1 MHTTLFSFVTAV
13 LLSSL
18 LIVVL
23 YLSRKSAKTIRMLN
37 FGYLACLYLFCLGR
51 LFFSVELPFAAV
63 IRAPS
68 LMNPVHDVN
77 EANLPMM
84 EGAFLVSDLL
94 LLVWAVGSSLLFAQF
109 LIRYH
114 RGKRDIDR
122 LPKQENQVLQKI
134 LDELQRGNK
143 RRIPIQ
149 VLCCSGLSTPCGI
162 GLLRRQILLP
172 SQEYT
177 EEELFHILRHEL
189 QHFQTHDL
197 LVKWMIRVFQCLF
210 WWNPLV
216 YLLGKDMDQVL
227 EIKCDLSVVKNYSRQ
242 ETLAYMRT
250 IKNQLEQAIH
260 TEKIVPVAS
269 ASLVGNFAMS
279 NVEERFLYLAESLKP
294 NQRKELSKPA
304 FAVLFVALIMASYSF
319 VLQSSYEAPELDEN
333 GEKIQYMQEDEIKL
347 LHKKDGSYQEICQDE
362 LVKVPN
368 YIAEEMIERG
378 KLNAK
383 KVDRCPYISLNDQW
397 LCAFSK
403 RRRGMGS

>member
-1 MHTTLFSFVTAV
+1 MHITLFSFVTAV

-18 LIVVL
+18 LIVAL
-23 YLSRKSAKTIRMLN
+23 YLSRKSVKTIRMLN

-63 IRAPS
+63 ICAPS
-68 LMNPVHDVN
+68 LMNPLHDIN
-77 EANLPMM
+77 EANLLMM
-84 EGAFLVSDLL
+84 DGAFLVSDLL
-94 LLVWAVGSSLLFAQF
+94 LLVWAVGSILLFAQF
-109 LIRYH
+109 LVRYH

-216 YLLGKDMDQVL
+216 YLLGKDLDQVL

-250 IKNQLEQAIH
+250 IKNQLERSMDI
-260 TEKIVPVAS
+260 EKTAPVGSTA
-269 ASLVGNFAMS
+269 LVGNFAMS
-279 NVEERFLYLAESLKP
+279 NVEERFSYIVKSLKP
-294 NQRKELSKPA
+294 NKWKELSKPV
-304 FAVLFVALIMASYSF
+304 FTVLFLALIIGSYSI
-319 VLQSSYEAPELDEN
+319 VLQSNFEEPEVDEN
-333 GEKIQYMQEDEIKL
+333 GNHIDYMTQDDIRVRKL
-347 LHKKDGSYQEICQDE
+347 KNGTYEQVDKFG
-362 LVKVPN
+362 VVPISKE
-368 YIAEEMIERG
+368 IAENLIEQGAEMIEE
-378 KLNAK
+378 
-383 KVDRCPYISLNDQW
+383 
-397 LCAFSK
+397 
-403 RRRGMGS
+403 

>member
-1 MHTTLFSFVTAV
+1 MHITLFSFVTAV

-18 LIVVL
+18 LIVAL
-23 YLSRKSAKTIRMLN
+23 YLSRKSVKTIRMLN

-51 LFFSVELPFAAV
+51 MFFSLELPFAAV
-63 IRAPS
+63 ISAPS
-68 LMNPVHDVN
+68 LMNPLHDVN

-84 EGAFLVSDLL
+84 EGTFLVSDLL
-94 LLVWAVGSSLLFAQF
+94 LLVWVVGSILLFAQF

-162 GLLRRQILLP
+162 GLFRRQILLP

-250 IKNQLEQAIH
+250 IKSQLEQAIH

-294 NQRKELSKPA
+294 NQRKELPKPA
-304 FAVLFVALIMASYSF
+304 FAVLFAALIMASYSF

-368 YIAEEMIERG
+368 YIAEEMIEQG
-378 KLNAK
+378 VSVIEEEN
-383 KVDRCPYISLNDQW
+383 
-397 LCAFSK
+397 
-403 RRRGMGS
+403 

>member
-1 MHTTLFSFVTAV
+1 MHITLFSFVTAV

-18 LIVVL
+18 LIVAL
-23 YLSRKSAKTIRMLN
+23 YLSRKSVKTIRMLN

-51 LFFSVELPFAAV
+51 MFFSLELPFAAV

-68 LMNPVHDVN
+68 LMNPLHDVN

-94 LLVWAVGSSLLFAQF
+94 LLVWAVGSILLFAQF

-210 WWNPLV
+210 WWNPFV

-250 IKNQLEQAIH
+250 IKSQLEQAIH

-279 NVEERFLYLAESLKP
+279 NVEERFLYLAESLRP
-294 NQRKELSKPA
+294 NQRKELPKPA
-304 FAVLFVALIMASYSF
+304 FAVLFAALIMASYSF

-333 GEKIQYMQEDEIKL
+333 GEKIQYRQEDEIKL

-368 YIAEEMIERG
+368 YIAEEMIEQG
-378 KLNAK
+378 VSVIEEEN
-383 KVDRCPYISLNDQW
+383 
-397 LCAFSK
+397 
-403 RRRGMGS
+403 

>member
-1 MHTTLFSFVTAV
+1 MHITLFSFVTAV

-51 LFFSVELPFAAV
+51 MFFSVELPFTIV
-63 IRAPS
+63 VNAPTF
-68 LMNPVHDVN
+68 MNPVSKFYRNTTLIPGSHFSKY
-77 EANLPMM
+77 E
-84 EGAFLVSDLL
+84 LL
-94 LLVWAVGSSLLFAQF
+94 LLLWAIGAIFLLTRFF
-109 LIRYH
+109 LRYI
-114 RGKRDIDR
+114 GEKRRIDR
-122 LPKQENQVLQKI
+122 LSKQKNQAIQDLLDMLRKDKKI
-134 LDELQRGNK
+134 H
-143 RRIPIQ
+143 IQ
-149 VLCCSGLSTPCGI
+149 VLCCPNLSTPCGI
-162 GLLRRQILLP
+162 GLFRRQILLP

-294 NQRKELSKPA
+294 NQRKELPKPA

-333 GEKIQYMQEDEIKL
+333 GEKIQYRQEDEIKL

-368 YIAEEMIERG
+368 YIAEEMIEQG
-378 KLNAK
+378 VSVIEEEN
-383 KVDRCPYISLNDQW
+383 
-397 LCAFSK
+397 
-403 RRRGMGS
+403 

>member
-1 MHTTLFSFVTAV
+1 MHITLFSFVTAV

-18 LIVVL
+18 LIVAL
-23 YLSRKSAKTIRMLN
+23 YLSRKSVKTIRMLN

-51 LFFSVELPFAAV
+51 MFFSVELPFAAV
-63 IRAPS
+63 ICAPS
-68 LMNPVHDVN
+68 LMNPLHDVN

-94 LLVWAVGSSLLFAQF
+94 LLVWAVGSILLFAQF

-143 RRIPIQ
+143 RPIPIQ

-177 EEELFHILRHEL
+177 EEELFHILSHEL

-368 YIAEEMIERG
+368 YIAEEMIEQG
-378 KLNAK
+378 VSVIEEEN
-383 KVDRCPYISLNDQW
+383 
-397 LCAFSK
+397 
-403 RRRGMGS
+403 

>member
-1 MHTTLFSFVTAV
+1 MHITLFSFVTAV

-18 LIVVL
+18 LIVAL

-51 LFFSVELPFAAV
+51 MFFSVELPFAAV

-68 LMNPVHDVN
+68 LMNPLHDVN

-84 EGAFLVSDLL
+84 DGAFWVSDLL
-94 LLVWAVGSSLLFAQF
+94 LLVWAVGSILLFAQF

-368 YIAEEMIERG
+368 YIAEEMIEQG
-378 KLNAK
+378 VSVIEEEN
-383 KVDRCPYISLNDQW
+383 
-397 LCAFSK
+397 
-403 RRRGMGS
+403 

>member
-1 MHTTLFSFVTAV
+1 MHITLFSFVTAV

-51 LFFSVELPFAAV
+51 MFFSLELPFAAV

-68 LMNPVHDVN
+68 LMNPLHDVN

-84 EGAFLVSDLL
+84 DGAFWVSDLL
-94 LLVWAVGSSLLFAQF
+94 LLVWAVGSILLFAQF

-210 WWNPLV
+210 WWNPFV

-250 IKNQLEQAIH
+250 IKSQLEQAIH

-294 NQRKELSKPA
+294 NQRKELPKPV
-304 FAVLFVALIMASYSF
+304 FAVLFVVLVIVSYSF

-333 GEKIQYMQEDEIKL
+333 GEKIQYRQEDEIKL

-368 YIAEEMIERG
+368 YIAEEMIEQG
-378 KLNAK
+378 VSVIEEEN
-383 KVDRCPYISLNDQW
+383 
-397 LCAFSK
+397 
-403 RRRGMGS
+403 

>member
-1 MHTTLFSFVTAV
+1 MHITLFSFVTAV

-23 YLSRKSAKTIRMLN
+23 YLSRKSVKTIRMLN

-51 LFFSVELPFAAV
+51 MFFSLELPFAAV

-68 LMNPVHDVN
+68 LMNPLHDVN

-84 EGAFLVSDLL
+84 DGAFLVSDLL
-94 LLVWAVGSSLLFAQF
+94 LLVWAVGSILLFAQF

-122 LPKQENQVLQKI
+122 LPKQENQVLQEI

-294 NQRKELSKPA
+294 NQRKELPKPA
-304 FAVLFVALIMASYSF
+304 FAVLFAALIMASYSF

-368 YIAEEMIERG
+368 YIAEEMIEQG
-378 KLNAK
+378 VSVIEEEN
-383 KVDRCPYISLNDQW
+383 
-397 LCAFSK
+397 
-403 RRRGMGS
+403 

>member
-1 MHTTLFSFVTAV
+1 MHITLFSFVTAV

-51 LFFSVELPFAAV
+51 MFFSVELPFAAV

-68 LMNPVHDVN
+68 LMNPLHDVN

-94 LLVWAVGSSLLFAQF
+94 LLVWAAGSILLFAQF

-294 NQRKELSKPA
+294 NQRKELPKPA
-304 FAVLFVALIMASYSF
+304 FAVLFVALIMVSYSF

-333 GEKIQYMQEDEIKL
+333 GEKIQYRQEDEIKL

-362 LVKVPN
+362 LVKIPN
-368 YIAEEMIERG
+368 YIAEEMIEQG
-378 KLNAK
+378 VSVIEEEN
-383 KVDRCPYISLNDQW
+383 
-397 LCAFSK
+397 
-403 RRRGMGS
+403 

>member
-1 MHTTLFSFVTAV
+1 MHITLFSFVTAV

-18 LIVVL
+18 LIVAL
-23 YLSRKSAKTIRMLN
+23 YLSRKSVKTIRMLN

-51 LFFSVELPFAAV
+51 MFFSVELPFTIV
-63 IRAPS
+63 VNAPTF
-68 LMNPVHDVN
+68 MNPVSKFYRNTTLIPGSHFSKY
-77 EANLPMM
+77 E
-84 EGAFLVSDLL
+84 LL
-94 LLVWAVGSSLLFAQF
+94 LLLWAIGAIFLLTRFF
-109 LIRYH
+109 LRYI
-114 RGKRDIDR
+114 GEKRRIDR
-122 LPKQENQVLQKI
+122 LSKQKNQAIQDLLDMLRKDKKI
-134 LDELQRGNK
+134 H
-143 RRIPIQ
+143 IQ
-149 VLCCSGLSTPCGI
+149 VLCCPNLSTPCGI
-162 GLLRRQILLP
+162 GLFRRQILLP

-250 IKNQLEQAIH
+250 IKSQLEQAIH

-333 GEKIQYMQEDEIKL
+333 GEKIQYIQADEMKV
-347 LHKKDGSYQEICQDE
+347 LHLKDGTYQQIDE
-362 LVKVPN
+362 FGVTPIPKE
-368 YIAEEMIERG
+368 IAEELIEQGAEMIEE
-378 KLNAK
+378 
-383 KVDRCPYISLNDQW
+383 
-397 LCAFSK
+397 
-403 RRRGMGS
+403 

>member
-1 MHTTLFSFVTAV
+1 MHITLFSFVTAV

-18 LIVVL
+18 LIVAL
-23 YLSRKSAKTIRMLN
+23 YLSRKSVKTIRMLN

-51 LFFSVELPFAAV
+51 MFFSVELPFATV
-63 IRAPS
+63 INAPS

-84 EGAFLVSDLL
+84 EGTFLVSDLL
-94 LLVWAVGSSLLFAQF
+94 LLVWVVGSILLFAQF

-162 GLLRRQILLP
+162 GLFRRQILLP

-250 IKNQLEQAIH
+250 IKSQLEQAIH

-294 NQRKELSKPA
+294 NQRKELPKPA
-304 FAVLFVALIMASYSF
+304 FAVLFAALIMASYSF

-347 LHKKDGSYQEICQDE
+347 LHKKDGSYQEICQNE

-368 YIAEEMIERG
+368 YIAEEMIEQG
-378 KLNAK
+378 VSVIEEEN
-383 KVDRCPYISLNDQW
+383 
-397 LCAFSK
+397 
-403 RRRGMGS
+403 

>member
-1 MHTTLFSFVTAV
+1 MQITLFSFVTAV

-18 LIVVL
+18 LIVAL
-23 YLSRKSAKTIRMLN
+23 YLSRTSVKTIRMLN

-51 LFFSVELPFAAV
+51 MFFSVELPFTIV
-63 IRAPS
+63 VNAPTF
-68 LMNPVHDVN
+68 MNPVSEFYRNTTLIPGSHFSKY
-77 EANLPMM
+77 E
-84 EGAFLVSDLL
+84 LL
-94 LLVWAVGSSLLFAQF
+94 LLLWAIGAIFLLTRFF
-109 LIRYH
+109 LRYI
-114 RGKRDIDR
+114 GEKRRIDR
-122 LPKQENQVLQKI
+122 LSKQKNQAIQDLLDMLRKDKKI
-134 LDELQRGNK
+134 H
-143 RRIPIQ
+143 IQ
-149 VLCCSGLSTPCGI
+149 VLCCPNLSTPCGI
-162 GLLRRQILLP
+162 GLFRRQILLP

-250 IKNQLEQAIH
+250 IKSQLEQAIH

-269 ASLVGNFAMS
+269 ASLVGNFVMS

-294 NQRKELSKPA
+294 NQRKELPKPA
-304 FAVLFVALIMASYSF
+304 FAVLFAALIMASYSF

-333 GEKIQYMQEDEIKL
+333 GEKIQYIQEDEMKV
-347 LHKKDGSYQEICQDE
+347 LHLKDGTYQQIDE
-362 LVKVPN
+362 FGVTPIPKE
-368 YIAEEMIERG
+368 IAEKLIEQGAEMIEE
-378 KLNAK
+378 
-383 KVDRCPYISLNDQW
+383 
-397 LCAFSK
+397 
-403 RRRGMGS
+403 

>member
-51 LFFSVELPFAAV
+51 MFFSLELPFAAV

-68 LMNPVHDVN
+68 LMNPLHDVN

-84 EGAFLVSDLL
+84 EGSFLVSDLL
-94 LLVWAVGSSLLFAQF
+94 LLVWAVGSILLFAQF

-210 WWNPLV
+210 WWNPFV

-250 IKNQLEQAIH
+250 IKSQLEQAIH

-294 NQRKELSKPA
+294 NQRKELPKPV
-304 FAVLFVALIMASYSF
+304 FAVLFVVLVIVSYSF

-333 GEKIQYMQEDEIKL
+333 GEKIQYRQEDEIKL

-368 YIAEEMIERG
+368 YIAEEMIEQG
-378 KLNAK
+378 VSVIEEEN
-383 KVDRCPYISLNDQW
+383 
-397 LCAFSK
+397 
-403 RRRGMGS
+403 

>member
-1 MHTTLFSFVTAV
+1 MHITLFSFVTAV

-18 LIVVL
+18 LIVAL
-23 YLSRKSAKTIRMLN
+23 YLSRKSVKTIRMLN

-63 IRAPS
+63 ICAPS
-68 LMNPVHDVN
+68 LMNPLHDVN

-84 EGAFLVSDLL
+84 EGSFLVSDLL
-94 LLVWAVGSSLLFAQF
+94 LLVWAVGSILLFAQF

-143 RRIPIQ
+143 RPIPIQ

-177 EEELFHILRHEL
+177 EEELFHILSHEL

-368 YIAEEMIERG
+368 YIAEEMIEQG
-378 KLNAK
+378 VSVIEEEN
-383 KVDRCPYISLNDQW
+383 
-397 LCAFSK
+397 
-403 RRRGMGS
+403 

>member
-1 MHTTLFSFVTAV
+1 MHITLFSFVTAV

-18 LIVVL
+18 LIVAL

-51 LFFSVELPFAAV
+51 MFFSLELPFAAV

-68 LMNPVHDVN
+68 LMNPIHDVN

-84 EGAFLVSDLL
+84 EGSFLVSDLL
-94 LLVWAVGSSLLFAQF
+94 LLVWAVGSILLFAQF

-210 WWNPLV
+210 WWNPFV

-250 IKNQLEQAIH
+250 IKSQLEQAIH

-333 GEKIQYMQEDEIKL
+333 GEKIQYRQEDEIKL

-368 YIAEEMIERG
+368 YIAEEMIEQG
-378 KLNAK
+378 VSVIEEEN
-383 KVDRCPYISLNDQW
+383 
-397 LCAFSK
+397 
-403 RRRGMGS
+403 

>member
-1 MHTTLFSFVTAV
+1 MHITLFSFVTAV

-51 LFFSVELPFAAV
+51 MFFSVELPFTIV
-63 IRAPS
+63 VNAPTF
-68 LMNPVHDVN
+68 MNPVSKFYRNTTLIPGSHFSKY
-77 EANLPMM
+77 E
-84 EGAFLVSDLL
+84 LL
-94 LLVWAVGSSLLFAQF
+94 LLLWVIGAIFLLTRFF
-109 LIRYH
+109 LRYI
-114 RGKRDIDR
+114 GEKRSIDR
-122 LPKQENQVLQKI
+122 LFKQKNQAIPDLLEMLRKDKKI
-134 LDELQRGNK
+134 H
-143 RRIPIQ
+143 IQ
-149 VLCCSGLSTPCGI
+149 VLCCPNLSTPCGI
-162 GLLRRQILLP
+162 GLFRRQILLP

-250 IKNQLEQAIH
+250 IKSQLEQAIH

-294 NQRKELSKPA
+294 NQRKELPKPA
-304 FAVLFVALIMASYSF
+304 FAVLFAALIMASYSF

-333 GEKIQYMQEDEIKL
+333 GEKIQYIQADEMKV
-347 LHKKDGSYQEICQDE
+347 LHLKDGTYQQIDE
-362 LVKVPN
+362 FGVTPIPKE
-368 YIAEEMIERG
+368 IAEELIEQGAEMIEE
-378 KLNAK
+378 
-383 KVDRCPYISLNDQW
+383 
-397 LCAFSK
+397 
-403 RRRGMGS
+403 

>member
-1 MHTTLFSFVTAV
+1 MHITLFSFVTAV

-23 YLSRKSAKTIRMLN
+23 YLSRKSVKTIRMLN

-51 LFFSVELPFAAV
+51 MFFSVELPFAAV
-63 IRAPS
+63 ICAPS
-68 LMNPVHDVN
+68 LMNPLHDVN

-94 LLVWAVGSSLLFAQF
+94 LLVWAVGSILLFAQF

-143 RRIPIQ
+143 RPIPIQ

-177 EEELFHILRHEL
+177 EEELFHILSHEL

-368 YIAEEMIERG
+368 YIAEEMIEQG
-378 KLNAK
+378 VSVVEEEN
-383 KVDRCPYISLNDQW
+383 
-397 LCAFSK
+397 
-403 RRRGMGS
+403 

>member
-1 MHTTLFSFVTAV
+1 MHITLFSFVTAV

-18 LIVVL
+18 LIVAL
-23 YLSRKSAKTIRMLN
+23 YLSRKSVKTIRMLN

-51 LFFSVELPFAAV
+51 MFFSVELPFATV
-63 IRAPS
+63 INAPS

-84 EGAFLVSDLL
+84 EGTFLVSDLL
-94 LLVWAVGSSLLFAQF
+94 LLVWAVGSILLFAQF

-250 IKNQLEQAIH
+250 IKSQLEQAIH

-294 NQRKELSKPA
+294 NQRKELPKPT
-304 FAVLFVALIMASYSF
+304 FAVLFAALIMASYSF

-368 YIAEEMIERG
+368 YIAEEMIEQG
-378 KLNAK
+378 VSVIEEEN
-383 KVDRCPYISLNDQW
+383 
-397 LCAFSK
+397 
-403 RRRGMGS
+403 

>member
-1 MHTTLFSFVTAV
+1 MHITLFSFVTAV

-18 LIVVL
+18 LIVAL

-51 LFFSVELPFAAV
+51 MFFSVELPFTIV
-63 IRAPS
+63 VNAPTF
-68 LMNPVHDVN
+68 MNPGSKFYRNTTLIPGSHFSKY
-77 EANLPMM
+77 E
-84 EGAFLVSDLL
+84 LL
-94 LLVWAVGSSLLFAQF
+94 LLLWAIGAIFLLTRFF
-109 LIRYH
+109 LRYI
-114 RGKRDIDR
+114 GEKRRIDR
-122 LPKQENQVLQKI
+122 LSKQKNQAIQDLLDMLRKDKKI
-134 LDELQRGNK
+134 H
-143 RRIPIQ
+143 IQ
-149 VLCCSGLSTPCGI
+149 VLCCPNLSTPCGI
-162 GLLRRQILLP
+162 GLFRRQILLP

-294 NQRKELSKPA
+294 NQRKELPKPA

-333 GEKIQYMQEDEIKL
+333 GEKIQYRQEDEIKL

-368 YIAEEMIERG
+368 YIAEEMIEQG
-378 KLNAK
+378 VSVIEEEN
-383 KVDRCPYISLNDQW
+383 
-397 LCAFSK
+397 
-403 RRRGMGS
+403 

>member
-1 MHTTLFSFVTAV
+1 MHITLFSFVTAV

-18 LIVVL
+18 LIVAL
-23 YLSRKSAKTIRMLN
+23 YLSRKSVKTIRMLN

-63 IRAPS
+63 ICAPS
-68 LMNPVHDVN
+68 LMNPLYDVN

-84 EGAFLVSDLL
+84 EGSFLVSDLL
-94 LLVWAVGSSLLFAQF
+94 LLVWAVGSILLFAQF

-177 EEELFHILRHEL
+177 EEELFHILSHEL

-294 NQRKELSKPA
+294 NQRKELPKPA
-304 FAVLFVALIMASYSF
+304 FAVLFAALIMASYSF

-368 YIAEEMIERG
+368 YIAEEMIEQG
-378 KLNAK
+378 VSVIEEEN
-383 KVDRCPYISLNDQW
+383 
-397 LCAFSK
+397 
-403 RRRGMGS
+403 

>member
-1 MHTTLFSFVTAV
+1 MHITLFSFVTAV

-18 LIVVL
+18 LIVAL
-23 YLSRKSAKTIRMLN
+23 YLSRKSVKTIRMLN

-63 IRAPS
+63 ICAPS
-68 LMNPVHDVN
+68 LMNPLHDVN

-94 LLVWAVGSSLLFAQF
+94 LLVWAVGSILLFAQF

-143 RRIPIQ
+143 RPIPIQ

-177 EEELFHILRHEL
+177 EEELFHILSHEL

-368 YIAEEMIERG
+368 YIAEEMIEQG
-378 KLNAK
+378 VSVIEEEN
-383 KVDRCPYISLNDQW
+383 
-397 LCAFSK
+397 
-403 RRRGMGS
+403 

>member
-1 MHTTLFSFVTAV
+1 MHITLFSFVTAV

-18 LIVVL
+18 LIVAL
-23 YLSRKSAKTIRMLN
+23 YLSRKSVKTIRMLN

-51 LFFSVELPFAAV
+51 MFFSLELPFAAV

-68 LMNPVHDVN
+68 LMNPLHDVN

-84 EGAFLVSDLL
+84 DGAFWVSDLL
-94 LLVWAVGSSLLFAQF
+94 LLVWAVGSILLFAQF

-210 WWNPLV
+210 WWNPFV

-250 IKNQLEQAIH
+250 IKSQLEQAIH

-294 NQRKELSKPA
+294 NQRKELPKPA
-304 FAVLFVALIMASYSF
+304 FAVLFAALIMASYSF

-333 GEKIQYMQEDEIKL
+333 GEKIQYMQEDEMKL
-347 LHKKDGSYQEICQDE
+347 LHLKDGTYQQIYENEAMLIPIE
-362 LVKVPN
+362 
-368 YIAEEMIERG
+368 IAEEMIQQGVVVIEEE
-378 KLNAK
+378 N
-383 KVDRCPYISLNDQW
+383 
-397 LCAFSK
+397 
-403 RRRGMGS
+403 

>member
-1 MHTTLFSFVTAV
+1 MHITLFSFVTAV

-18 LIVVL
+18 LIVAL
-23 YLSRKSAKTIRMLN
+23 YLSRKSVKTIQMLN

-51 LFFSVELPFAAV
+51 MFFSVELPFTIV
-63 IRAPS
+63 VNAPTF
-68 LMNPVHDVN
+68 MNPVSKFYRNTTLIPGSHFSKY
-77 EANLPMM
+77 E
-84 EGAFLVSDLL
+84 LL
-94 LLVWAVGSSLLFAQF
+94 LLLWVIGAIILLTRFF
-109 LIRYH
+109 LRYI
-114 RGKRDIDR
+114 GEKRRIDR
-122 LPKQENQVLQKI
+122 LSKQKNQAIQDLLDMLRKDKKI
-134 LDELQRGNK
+134 H
-143 RRIPIQ
+143 IQ
-149 VLCCSGLSTPCGI
+149 VLCCPNLSTPCGI
-162 GLLRRQILLP
+162 GLFRRQILLP

-177 EEELFHILRHEL
+177 EEELFHILRHEQ

-294 NQRKELSKPA
+294 NQRKELPKPA

-333 GEKIQYMQEDEIKL
+333 GEKIQYRQEDEIKL

-368 YIAEEMIERG
+368 YIAEEMIEQG
-378 KLNAK
+378 VSVIEEEN
-383 KVDRCPYISLNDQW
+383 
-397 LCAFSK
+397 
-403 RRRGMGS
+403 

>member
-1 MHTTLFSFVTAV
+1 MHITLFSFVTAV

-18 LIVVL
+18 LIVAL
-23 YLSRKSAKTIRMLN
+23 YLSRKSVKTIRMLN

-51 LFFSVELPFAAV
+51 MFFSVELPFTIV
-63 IRAPS
+63 VNAPTF
-68 LMNPVHDVN
+68 MNPVSKFYRNTTLIPGSHFSKY
-77 EANLPMM
+77 E
-84 EGAFLVSDLL
+84 LL
-94 LLVWAVGSSLLFAQF
+94 LLLWAIGAIFLLTRFF
-109 LIRYH
+109 LRYI
-114 RGKRDIDR
+114 GEKRRIDR
-122 LPKQENQVLQKI
+122 LSKQKNQAIQDLLDMLRKDKKI
-134 LDELQRGNK
+134 H
-143 RRIPIQ
+143 IQ
-149 VLCCSGLSTPCGI
+149 VLCCPNLSTPCGI
-162 GLLRRQILLP
+162 GLFRRQILLP

-250 IKNQLEQAIH
+250 IKSQLEQAIH

-294 NQRKELSKPA
+294 NQRKELPKPA
-304 FAVLFVALIMASYSF
+304 FAVLFAALIMASYSF

-368 YIAEEMIERG
+368 YIAEEMIEQG
-378 KLNAK
+378 VSVIEEEN
-383 KVDRCPYISLNDQW
+383 
-397 LCAFSK
+397 
-403 RRRGMGS
+403 

>member
-1 MHTTLFSFVTAV
+1 MHITLFSFVTAV

-51 LFFSVELPFAAV
+51 MFFSVELPFTIV
-63 IRAPS
+63 VNAPTF
-68 LMNPVHDVN
+68 MNPVSKFYRNTTLILGSHFSKY
-77 EANLPMM
+77 E
-84 EGAFLVSDLL
+84 LL
-94 LLVWAVGSSLLFAQF
+94 LLLWVIGAIILLTRFF
-109 LIRYH
+109 LRYIEE
-114 RGKRDIDR
+114 KRRIDR
-122 LPKQENQVLQKI
+122 LSKQKNQAIQDLLDMLRKDKKI
-134 LDELQRGNK
+134 H
-143 RRIPIQ
+143 IQ
-149 VLCCSGLSTPCGI
+149 VLCCPNLSTPCGI
-162 GLLRRQILLP
+162 GLFRRQILLP

-250 IKNQLEQAIH
+250 IKSQLEQAIH

-333 GEKIQYMQEDEIKL
+333 GEKIQYIQADEMKV
-347 LHKKDGSYQEICQDE
+347 LHLKDGTYQQIDE
-362 LVKVPN
+362 FGVTPIPKE
-368 YIAEEMIERG
+368 IAEELIAQGAEMIEE
-378 KLNAK
+378 
-383 KVDRCPYISLNDQW
+383 
-397 LCAFSK
+397 
-403 RRRGMGS
+403 

>member
-1 MHTTLFSFVTAV
+1 MHITLFSFVTAV

-51 LFFSVELPFAAV
+51 MFFSVELPFAAV

-68 LMNPVHDVN
+68 LMNPLHDVN

-94 LLVWAVGSSLLFAQF
+94 LLVWAVGSILLFAQF

-294 NQRKELSKPA
+294 NQRKELPKPA
-304 FAVLFVALIMASYSF
+304 FAVLFVALIMVSYSF

-333 GEKIQYMQEDEIKL
+333 GEKIQYRQEDEIKL

-362 LVKVPN
+362 LVKIPN
-368 YIAEEMIERG
+368 YIAEEMIEQG
-378 KLNAK
+378 VSVIEEEN
-383 KVDRCPYISLNDQW
+383 
-397 LCAFSK
+397 
-403 RRRGMGS
+403 

>member
-1 MHTTLFSFVTAV
+1 MHITLFSFVTAV

-18 LIVVL
+18 LIVAL
-23 YLSRKSAKTIRMLN
+23 YLSRKSVKTIRMLN

-51 LFFSVELPFAAV
+51 MFFSVELPFAAV
-63 IRAPS
+63 ICAPS
-68 LMNPVHDVN
+68 LMNPLHDVN

-94 LLVWAVGSSLLFAQF
+94 LLVWAVGSILLFVQF

-210 WWNPLV
+210 WWNPFV

-250 IKNQLEQAIH
+250 IKSQLEQAIH

-294 NQRKELSKPA
+294 NQRKELPKPA
-304 FAVLFVALIMASYSF
+304 FAVLFAALIMASYSF
-319 VLQSSYEAPELDEN
+319 VLQSSYEVPELDEK
-333 GEKIQYMQEDEIKL
+333 GDKIQYMQEDEIKL
-347 LHKKDGSYQEICQDE
+347 LHRKDGSYQQIYGDKSVEIPDFLAKEMMEQGI
-362 LVKVPN
+362 LV
-368 YIAEEMIERG
+368 IEE
-378 KLNAK
+378 
-383 KVDRCPYISLNDQW
+383 VD
-397 LCAFSK
+397 
-403 RRRGMGS
+403 

>member
-1 MHTTLFSFVTAV
+1 MHITLFSFVTAV

-23 YLSRKSAKTIRMLN
+23 YLSRKSVKTIRMLN

-51 LFFSVELPFAAV
+51 MFFSVELPFAAV
-63 IRAPS
+63 ICAPS

-84 EGAFLVSDLL
+84 EGTFLVSDLL
-94 LLVWAVGSSLLFAQF
+94 LLVWVVGSILLFAQF

-134 LDELQRGNK
+134 LDELHRGNK

-162 GLLRRQILLP
+162 GLFRRQILLP

-250 IKNQLEQAIH
+250 IKSQLEQAIH

-304 FAVLFVALIMASYSF
+304 FAVLFAALIMASYSF

-368 YIAEEMIERG
+368 YIAEEMIEQG
-378 KLNAK
+378 VSVIEEEN
-383 KVDRCPYISLNDQW
+383 
-397 LCAFSK
+397 
-403 RRRGMGS
+403 

>member
-51 LFFSVELPFAAV
+51 MFFSLELPFAAV

-68 LMNPVHDVN
+68 LMNPLHDVN

-94 LLVWAVGSSLLFAQF
+94 LLVWAVGSILLFAQF

-250 IKNQLEQAIH
+250 IKSQLEQAIH

-294 NQRKELSKPA
+294 NQRKELPKPA
-304 FAVLFVALIMASYSF
+304 FAVLFAALIMASYSF

-333 GEKIQYMQEDEIKL
+333 GEKIQYRQEDEIKL

-368 YIAEEMIERG
+368 YIAEEMIEQG
-378 KLNAK
+378 VSVIEEEN
-383 KVDRCPYISLNDQW
+383 
-397 LCAFSK
+397 
-403 RRRGMGS
+403 

>member
-1 MHTTLFSFVTAV
+1 MHITLFSFVTAV

-51 LFFSVELPFAAV
+51 MFFSVELPFAAV
-63 IRAPS
+63 ICAPS
-68 LMNPVHDVN
+68 LMNPLHDVN
-77 EANLPMM
+77 EANLSMM
-84 EGAFLVSDLL
+84 DGAFLVSDLL
-94 LLVWAVGSSLLFAQF
+94 LLVWAVGSILLFAQF

-162 GLLRRQILLP
+162 GLLKRQILLP

-227 EIKCDLSVVKNYSRQ
+227 EIKCDLAVVKNYNRK
-242 ETLAYMRT
+242 ETAAYMRI
-250 IKNQLEQAIH
+250 IKNQLKRAMEMQE
-260 TEKIVPVAS
+260 TVPIGS
-269 ASLVGNFAMS
+269 ASLIGNFAMS
-279 NVEERFLYLAESLKP
+279 NVEERFSYIAASLKP
-294 NQRKELSKPA
+294 TERKELPKPV
-304 FAVLFVALIMASYSF
+304 FAVLFVVLIIVSYSF

-333 GEKIQYMQEDEIKL
+333 GEKIQYRQEDEIKL

-368 YIAEEMIERG
+368 YIAEEMIEQG
-378 KLNAK
+378 VSVIEEEN
-383 KVDRCPYISLNDQW
+383 
-397 LCAFSK
+397 
-403 RRRGMGS
+403 

>member
-1 MHTTLFSFVTAV
+1 MQITLFSFVTAV

-23 YLSRKSAKTIRMLN
+23 YLSRKSVKTIRMLN

-51 LFFSVELPFAAV
+51 MFFSVELPFAAV
-63 IRAPS
+63 ICAPS
-68 LMNPVHDVN
+68 LMNPLHDVN

-94 LLVWAVGSSLLFAQF
+94 LLVWAVGSILLFAQF

-250 IKNQLEQAIH
+250 IKSQLEQAIH

-294 NQRKELSKPA
+294 NQRKELPKPA
-304 FAVLFVALIMASYSF
+304 FAVLFAALIMASYSF

-368 YIAEEMIERG
+368 YIAEEMIEQG
-378 KLNAK
+378 VSVIEEEN
-383 KVDRCPYISLNDQW
+383 
-397 LCAFSK
+397 
-403 RRRGMGS
+403 

>member
-1 MHTTLFSFVTAV
+1 MHITLFSFVTAV

-23 YLSRKSAKTIRMLN
+23 YLSRKSVKTIRMLN

-51 LFFSVELPFAAV
+51 MFFSLELPFAAV

-68 LMNPVHDVN
+68 LMNPLHDVN

-84 EGAFLVSDLL
+84 DGAFWVSDLL
-94 LLVWAVGSSLLFAQF
+94 LLVWAVGSILLFAQF

-210 WWNPLV
+210 WWNPFV

-250 IKNQLEQAIH
+250 IKSQLEQAIH

-294 NQRKELSKPA
+294 NQRKELPKPA

-319 VLQSSYEAPELDEN
+319 VLQSSYEVPELDEQGN
-333 GEKIQYMQEDEIKL
+333 KIQYMQEDEIKL
-347 LHKKDGSYQEICQDE
+347 LHRKDGSYQQIYGDKSVEIPDFLAKEMMEQGV
-362 LVKVPN
+362 LV
-368 YIAEEMIERG
+368 IEE
-378 KLNAK
+378 
-383 KVDRCPYISLNDQW
+383 VD
-397 LCAFSK
+397 
-403 RRRGMGS
+403 

>member
-1 MHTTLFSFVTAV
+1 MHITLFSFVTAV

-51 LFFSVELPFAAV
+51 LFFPVELPFAAV
-63 IRAPS
+63 ICAPS
-68 LMNPVHDVN
+68 LMNPLHDVN

-94 LLVWAVGSSLLFAQF
+94 LLVWAVGSILLFAQF

-143 RRIPIQ
+143 RPIPIQ

-294 NQRKELSKPA
+294 NQRKELPKPA
-304 FAVLFVALIMASYSF
+304 FAVLFAALIMASYSF

-368 YIAEEMIERG
+368 YIAEEMIEQG
-378 KLNAK
+378 VSVIEEEN
-383 KVDRCPYISLNDQW
+383 
-397 LCAFSK
+397 
-403 RRRGMGS
+403 